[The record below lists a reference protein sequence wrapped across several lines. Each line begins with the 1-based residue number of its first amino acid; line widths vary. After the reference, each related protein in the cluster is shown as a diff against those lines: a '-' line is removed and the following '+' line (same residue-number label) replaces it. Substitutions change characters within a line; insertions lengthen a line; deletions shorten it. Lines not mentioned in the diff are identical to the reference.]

1 MIVICLILSSGIG
14 FCGAV
19 AMEMAAHSLDLDV
32 GGANNTDA
40 AALPIPTNASTTST
54 TRPSTVQPTARHLSA
69 ADTSVNCI
77 SAYSTVPTTITAF
90 RTNSTGYTL
99 PHLKTVYGC
108 VRRALG
114 PRLK

>member
-1 MIVICLILSSGIG
+1 
-14 FCGAV
+14 
-19 AMEMAAHSLDLDV
+19 MEMVAHCLDLDV
-32 GGANNTDA
+32 GWADNNSNA
-40 AALPIPTNASTTST
+40 ASLPIPTNASTTSI
-54 TRPSTVQPTARHLSA
+54 TRPSTVQPIAHHFPA
-69 ADTSVNCI
+69 ADTSTNCI
-77 SAYSTVPTTITAF
+77 SAHSTVPTTITAF